1 MVRGHKDNL
10 GSLDKPGLPGPAS
23 GPKGPMPLENRKLK
37 DAKRHREPG
46 SNPKNMKFQTWAHHG
61 TTAQSS
67 LCLGRSFILTAT
79 IAVKTAIN
87 PLQLIHLFWGDV
99 RGARLIALASSI
111 FNLSAQQAQHR
122 QQQCPW
128 FPSKLPQSCE
138 GPPRRGTELFLHYPE
153 LFLRSQAGSSLL
165 CYSQLWMHFC
175 GEHLSPES
183 RMGMPAHLCASHRM
197 FRRS

>member
-79 IAVKTAIN
+79 IAVKTAIRAKST
-87 PLQLIHLFWGDV
+87 PTDTFILGGCQRCQIDCPGEQHFQFICTTGTAQAAAV
-99 RGARLIALASSI
+99 PMVPIQAASV
-111 FNLSAQQAQHR
+111 L
-122 QQQCPW
+122 
-128 FPSKLPQSCE
+128 
-138 GPPRRGTELFLHYPE
+138 RGTT
-153 LFLRSQAGSSLL
+153 
-165 CYSQLWMHFC
+165 
-175 GEHLSPES
+175 
-183 RMGMPAHLCASHRM
+183 
-197 FRRS
+197 